1 MPPPLAPDPRYAE
14 PMDPLPHLRLLQAL
28 DLAGT
33 FAFALSGATLAVRA
47 RMDLFGVLVLA
58 IVTAV
63 SGGILRDLLIGAV
76 PPASIANWHPI
87 ALAAAAGLL
96 CFLRPALPERLRHPV
111 QLFDAAGLGVF
122 AATGAQVALNHGLNL
137 PMSAVLGMVTGIGGG
152 IVRDVLT
159 ARVPVVFQAEIYAL
173 AALLGATAVVLGH
186 LAALPPALSVPLGAA
201 LCLFLRLMALYRGWR
216 LPIAARGTPEDPT
229 G

>member
-1 MPPPLAPDPRYAE
+1 MTEPPY
-14 PMDPLPHLRLLQAL
+14 LLHAL

-33 FAFALSGATLAVRA
+33 IAFALSGATVAVRA

-63 SGGILRDLLIGAV
+63 AGGILRDLLIGAV
-76 PPASIANWHPI
+76 PPASIANWHPV
-87 ALAAAAGLL
+87 ALAAAAGLA
-96 CFLRPALPERLRHPV
+96 CFLRPALPERLGHPV
-111 QLFDAAGLGVF
+111 QFFDAAGLGVF
-122 AATGAQVALNHGLNL
+122 AAAGAQIALDHKLNA

-173 AALLGATAVVLGH
+173 AALLGASAVVIGH
-186 LAALPPALSVPLGAA
+186 LAGLPPPLAVPLGAA
-201 LCLFLRLMALYRGWR
+201 LCLFLRLMAIYRGWR
-216 LPIAARGTPEDPT
+216 LPTAARGTADTDSP
-229 G
+229 

>member
-1 MPPPLAPDPRYAE
+1 
-14 PMDPLPHLRLLQAL
+14 MDPLLRLF

-33 FAFALSGATLAVRA
+33 IAFALSGATLAVRA

-63 SGGILRDLLIGAV
+63 SGGILRDLLIGAI

-87 ALAAAAGLL
+87 ALAAAAGLA
-96 CFLRPALPERLRHPV
+96 CFLRPALPERLSHPV
-111 QLFDAAGLGVF
+111 QFFDAAGLGVF
-122 AATGAQVALNHGLNL
+122 AAAGAQVALDHKLNA

-173 AALLGATAVVLGH
+173 AALLGALVVVLADTFG
-186 LAALPPALSVPLGAA
+186 LPPTLAVPLGAA
-201 LCLFLRLMALYRGWR
+201 VCFFLRLMAIYRGWR
-216 LPIAARGTPEDPT
+216 LPTAARGTSDADSP
-229 G
+229 

>member
-1 MPPPLAPDPRYAE
+1 MLHLPEVRAVVDIPFPRYPS
-14 PMDPLPHLRLLQAL
+14 PMHPLLTLL

-33 FAFALSGATLAVRA
+33 AAFALSGATLAVRA

-63 SGGILRDLLIGAV
+63 SGGILRDLLIGAI

-87 ALAAAAGLL
+87 ALAAAAGLA
-96 CFLRPALPERLRHPV
+96 CFLRPALPDRLRHPV

-122 AATGAQVALNHGLNL
+122 AATGAQTALAHGLNA
-137 PMSAVLGMVTGIGGG
+137 PMAAVLGMVTAIGGG

-159 ARVPVVFQAEIYAL
+159 ARVPAVFRAEIYAV
-173 AALLGATAVVLGH
+173 AALLGATAVTLGH
-186 LAALPPALSVPLGAA
+186 AAALPPALSVPLGAA
-201 LCLFLRLMALYRGWR
+201 LCLFLRLMAIYRGWR
-216 LPIAARGTPEDPT
+216 LPIAARGPSDPP
-229 G
+229 

>member
-1 MPPPLAPDPRYAE
+1 MTEPPY
-14 PMDPLPHLRLLQAL
+14 LLHAL

-33 FAFALSGATLAVRA
+33 IAFALSGATVAVRA

-63 SGGILRDLLIGAV
+63 AGGILRDLLIGAV
-76 PPASIANWHPI
+76 PPASIANWHPV
-87 ALAAAAGLL
+87 ALAAAAGLA
-96 CFLRPALPERLRHPV
+96 CFLRPDLPERLRHPV

-122 AATGAQVALNHGLNL
+122 AATGAQLALNHGLNL
-137 PMSAVLGMVTGIGGG
+137 PMAAILGMVTGIGGG

-173 AALLGATAVVLGH
+173 AALLGASAVVIGH
-186 LAALPPALSVPLGAA
+186 LAGLPPPLAVPLGAA
-201 LCLFLRLMALYRGWR
+201 LCLFLRLMAIYRGWR
-216 LPIAARGTPEDPT
+216 LPTAARANPKS
-229 G
+229 

>member
-1 MPPPLAPDPRYAE
+1 
-14 PMDPLPHLRLLQAL
+14 MDPLLRLF

-33 FAFALSGATLAVRA
+33 IAFALSGATLAVRA

-63 SGGILRDLLIGAV
+63 SGGILRDLLIGAI

-87 ALAAAAGLL
+87 ALAAAAGLV
-96 CFLRPALPERLRHPV
+96 CFLRPALPERLGHPV
-111 QLFDAAGLGVF
+111 QFFDAAGLGVF
-122 AATGAQVALNHGLNL
+122 AAAGAQVALDHKLNA

-173 AALLGATAVVLGH
+173 AALLGALVVVLADTFG
-186 LAALPPALSVPLGAA
+186 LPPKIAVPLGAA
-201 LCLFLRLMALYRGWR
+201 VCFFLRLMAIYRGWR
-216 LPIAARGTPEDPT
+216 LPTAARGTSDANSP
-229 G
+229 